1 MAIVVAGDGLNM
13 PRIQVE
19 TRPVSGR
26 HATVPVFFTAFDD
39 SNATARTAG
48 AGAIPSAISDIR
60 AGASRRTVRLT
71 SISNGVSE

>member
-26 HATVPVFFTAFDD
+26 HATVPVFFTAFHD

-48 AGAIPSAISDIR
+48 AGAIPSAITISDW
-60 AGASRRTVRLT
+60 ASRRTVRFT